1 MLRQTLTFLAIATT
15 LFIGLADG
23 CKKDTPPPPTP
34 THVGTEI
41 SFTEEFDSIFSAQ
54 ARGWVMTDKSYA
66 QGTSAAAAWTQGYS
80 GVDKSG
86 NWFGFNAYSYHHDP
100 TEYAYSQ
107 AGSPSSHADYSS
119 WMISPVLSVKN
130 GDKISFYTRGDTTGT
145 NYNRMQVRLGFTS
158 GSDVGGTAS
167 SVGSFTNVI
176 MDINSAQSAG
186 GYPQVWT
193 KYEYTFTGIS
203 GKADVRV
210 AFRHYM
216 SNMAFTKGIG
226 IDQFKFQ
233 VN

>member
-1 MLRQTLTFLAIATT
+1 MLRQTLIFLAIAST

-41 SFTEEFDSIFSAQ
+41 SFTEEFDSIFRTQ
-54 ARGWVMTDKSYA
+54 ARGWVMNDKSYA
-66 QGTSAAAAWTQGYS
+66 QGSTASASWIQGIN

-86 NWFGFNAYSYHHDP
+86 NWFGFNAFSYQLVP
-100 TEYAYSQ
+100 NEFAYSL
-107 AGSPSSHADYSS
+107 ASSASSHADYSS

-145 NYNRMQVRLGFTS
+145 NYNRLQVRLGYTS

-176 MDINSAQSAG
+176 MDINSAQAAG

-210 AFRHYM
+210 AFRHFM
-216 SNMAFTKGIG
+216 SNMDFTKGVG